1 MSEPC
6 IPLVKLHDLQNFL
19 VAESLEDSLDRQ
31 AAMAAGLVGASS
43 CSVMLLNT
51 GEGQEM
57 RMSIYARYGDL
68 PEAAASASIA
78 SGEGIAGHVL
88 ASGQSLLVTDL
99 GNSAFASHAR
109 RGQQA
114 AGSLMCAPIRID
126 GKFVGVVNAATEPPQ
141 APFGEAALRL
151 LEVVALFMG
160 KSIQVQQLQ
169 RLLDSRFAQ
178 LALLQEAR
186 HKVEHSVST
195 AYRNPEDVAR
205 ILARSFFREMTKA
218 GFESAQIVGAASEL
232 IEQLN
237 RRLQSNKHDETQ
249 NEA

>member
-1 MSEPC
+1 MSKPC
-6 IPLVKLHDLQNFL
+6 IPLVKLQDLQDFL
-19 VAESLEDSLDRQ
+19 VANSLEDSLDRQ
-31 AAMAAGLVGASS
+31 AAMAAGLVGAGS

-57 RMSIYARYGDL
+57 RMSVYARYGDL
-68 PEAAASASIA
+68 PDAALSASIA
-78 SGEGIAGHVL
+78 HGEGIAGHVL
-88 ASGQSLLVTDL
+88 ESGQSLLVADL
-99 GNSAFASHAR
+99 GNSAFARHAR
-109 RGQQA
+109 RGKDVG
-114 AGSLMCAPIRID
+114 GSLMCVPIWID
-126 GKFVGVVNAATEPPQ
+126 GRLAGVVNAATRPPQ
-141 APFGEAALRL
+141 EAFGDTALRL

-186 HKVEHSVST
+186 YKIGTSVST

-218 GFESAQIVGAASEL
+218 GFESAQIVGAAAEL

-237 RRLQSNKHDETQ
+237 RHLQKKKQEPG
-249 NEA
+249 